1 MIINGRSVRGLYL
14 YSEDETFERGDFV
27 AKGDKLYRCKVT
39 VRGEDPDLDYNETY
53 YVSYLSEDTINVDEF
68 KAYLSG
74 DEDFGDKFIS
84 LNSLSFILGSY
95 MSGFDEKGLISN
107 SIIEDDNVYKII
119 AENYFDGNETY
130 LNPLDTILT
139 SGPNNGIFTVAKDI
153 VQDIIGLVPED
164 SDDIMLLRQYTY
176 SNSTNN
182 YLTRIQELIDVTTGT
197 VKYRYASSTN
207 NFEPNVNWL
216 DVSINPEFKKIVDE
230 VINHYQNLINDL
242 KSTKISLLSNF
253 RFKSIPVERNCS
265 SKTILLDGDDADIVF
280 NPIEDTT
287 LEFTITLEQ
296 SSSSIISSD
305 SITVC
310 IKDFDETESIYS
322 VFGGNVTLK
331 VKANHNQVQI
341 DITKVKSQDLSSY
354 TISSI
359 YYKDVYKNT
368 LGVSSGEKSNYLINT
383 NVEQS
388 INPDGDVVI
397 IDPEKGLLGVTIELK
412 SFAWLKDEM
421 NSGAVGYA
429 IFIETE
435 SVSGKIMIDLD
446 EMPKDREIIL
456 SYYNYLKKEEDGS
469 NDSSYP
475 NESEI
480 SKLRIWVWRNSRN
493 NTITIGAANKN
504 PDINNREDIVGTIDI
519 TYDRNART
527 IEGYSLQ
534 YYLDNYRNNC
544 KQKIKKITYYG

>member
-14 YSEDETFERGDFV
+14 YSENETFGRGDFV
-27 AKGDKLYRCKVT
+27 VKGDKLYRCKVT
-39 VRGEDPDLDYNETY
+39 VRDKDPDLDYNETY
-53 YVSYLSEDTINVDEF
+53 YVPYLSEDTISVDEF

-74 DEDFGDKFIS
+74 EEDFGDKFIS

-107 SIIEDDNVYKII
+107 SIIEDDDVYKII

-176 SNSTNN
+176 SNSTDN

-197 VKYRYASSTN
+197 VKYRYANSTN
-207 NFEPNVNWL
+207 NFEPSVNWL

-253 RFKSIPVERNCS
+253 RFKSIPVDINCS
-265 SKTILLDGDDADIVF
+265 SRIIQFSGNDAEIVF
-280 NPIEDTT
+280 DSTEDI
-287 LEFTITLEQ
+287 LELTITLEK
-296 SSSSIISSD
+296 SSSNIVTSD

-310 IKDFDETESIYS
+310 IRSFDETTIAYS
-322 VFGGNVTLK
+322 VFNGSATLNVTGYNNR
-331 VKANHNQVQI
+331 AQVE
-341 DITKVKSQDLSSY
+341 ITKVDPQDSNSY
-354 TISSI
+354 IISSI
-359 YYKDVYKNT
+359 YYKNVYKNT
-368 LGVSSGEKSNYLINT
+368 LGISSGEKSNYLIKT
-383 NVEQS
+383 DVEQS
-388 INPDGDVVI
+388 TNSDGNI
-397 IDPEKGLLGVTIELK
+397 IITDPEKGLLGVTVELK
-412 SFAWLKDEM
+412 SFAWTKDEW
-421 NSGAVGYA
+421 NSDGANNYA
-429 IFIETE
+429 MFVETG
-435 SVSGKIMIDLD
+435 SVSGKIMVDLD
-446 EMPKDREIIL
+446 ELPKDREIIL
-456 SYYNYLKKEEDGS
+456 SYYNYLKKEEDNP
-469 NDSSYP
+469 NDYSTSYP
-475 NESEI
+475 PKTEI
-480 SKLRIWVWRNSRN
+480 SKLRIWVWRNSSN
-493 NTITIGAANKN
+493 NTITIGTADKN
-504 PDINNREDIVGTIDI
+504 PDIDNKTDIVGTVNISPSAG
-519 TYDRNART
+519 ART

-534 YYLDNYRNNC
+534 YYLDNYDY